1 MSPPF
6 KGGMLLF
13 SGALQNAKRGKAAA
27 QESHLLGK
35 AAAPGPLAN
44 FTSSRV
50 VGIKR
55 RQLCLSCM
63 EKCLAIALTASRV
76 NQG

>member
-35 AAAPGPLAN
+35 AAAPLAN